1 MKRIIV
7 LSLFIVV
14 TAVAAL
20 AQESQQKSGTKAA
33 NPPQAAGATPSVEQ
47 ILERY
52 VEALGG
58 RAANEKLN
66 SREVRG
72 TFEIAA
78 TPLKGTVEGY
88 YKAPNRLAIFTR
100 VPGLGDI
107 FEGYDGNVSWSF
119 DPTNGLRERS
129 GMELAQSRF
138 DAEFY
143 KEMKLKE
150 LYSKMELKGT
160 EKISG
165 REAYRIIATPLKG
178 SPEKLYFDTQAGLLL
193 RSDKVLE
200 GPQGRTAFEVYF
212 EDYRE
217 IDGIKF
223 PYVQR
228 WTTSDYSATIKYDSV
243 KHNGSIDDAKFSK
256 PKPK

>member
-1 MKRIIV
+1 MKRIIA
-7 LSLFIVV
+7 LSLFIFVI
-14 TAVAAL
+14 AVAAL
-20 AQESQQKSGTKAA
+20 AQESQPKSGAKAA
-33 NPPQAAGATPSVEQ
+33 NPPQGVAAAPTVEQ
-47 ILERY
+47 IIERY

-58 RAANEKLN
+58 RAAIEKLN
-66 SREVRG
+66 SREAKG
-72 TFEIAA
+72 TFEIAG
-78 TPLKGTVEGY
+78 TPLKGTVESY
-88 YKAPNRLAIFTR
+88 YRAPNKFVIFTR

-107 FEGYDGNVSWSF
+107 FEGYDGNVSWSL

-143 KEMKLKE
+143 KDLKFKE

-160 EKISG
+160 EKMGG

-178 SPEKLYFDTQAGLLL
+178 SPEKLYFDTQTGLLL
-193 RSDKVLE
+193 RADRVLE
-200 GPQGRTAFEVYF
+200 GPQGKTAFEIYF

-217 IDGIKF
+217 VDGVRI
-223 PYVQR
+223 PYIQR

-243 KHNGSIDDAKFSK
+243 KHTGTIDDARFSK